1 MRPPRISFAG
11 GVYHVVIRCNNR
23 EYGFKGND
31 DFALYLRILL
41 EAKNKYPVKIYAY
54 CLTHNHVHLLVA
66 TPDKDNLSDFMRHL
80 NGNFAKAYN
89 KRHGR
94 TGHFWG
100 ERFFSTVIETSS
112 QFFKTVAYIEL
123 NMLRNKA
130 VDSPE
135 KWRWSSYNAH
145 AYGHEDQVLDFH
157 KMYLDLGQT
166 PQQRQ
171 QAYREMIADHIA
183 KQGLQKDP
191 AISAG
196 IITGSNCFCSGSP
209 RKIRRAPFL
218 LPQPQDICLG

>member
-54 CLTHNHVHLLVA
+54 CLTH
-66 TPDKDNLSDFMRHL
+66 
-80 NGNFAKAYN
+80 N

-166 PQQRQ
+166 PQERQ
-171 QAYREMIADHIA
+171 QTYREMIADHIIF
-183 KQGLQKDP
+183 GL
-191 AISAG
+191 
-196 IITGSNCFCSGSP
+196 CF
-209 RKIRRAPFL
+209 
-218 LPQPQDICLG
+218 

>member
-100 ERFFSTVIETSS
+100 ERFFQHRDRDQLTV
-112 QFFKTVAYIEL
+112 F
-123 NMLRNKA
+123 
-130 VDSPE
+130 
-135 KWRWSSYNAH
+135 
-145 AYGHEDQVLDFH
+145 
-157 KMYLDLGQT
+157 
-166 PQQRQ
+166 
-171 QAYREMIADHIA
+171 
-183 KQGLQKDP
+183 
-191 AISAG
+191 
-196 IITGSNCFCSGSP
+196 
-209 RKIRRAPFL
+209 
-218 LPQPQDICLG
+218 QDRSLH